1 MPTYL
6 VIRTF
11 NGEETS
17 NRAYEAADDA
27 EAAAKLR
34 QYLAAG
40 YTPRGFTGAQ
50 PTFRCEKAELGALQ
64 YYRRMARPQIGFD
77 TYIGIPGA
85 GRCIV

>member
-17 NRAYEAADDA
+17 NRAYEAEDDA

-40 YTPRGFTGAQ
+40 YTPPGFTGAQ

-64 YYRRMARPQIGFD
+64 YYRRMARPQIGL
-77 TYIGIPGA
+77 TPTSVYQA
-85 GRCIV
+85 RGRCIV